1 MNNSLVTL
9 WRPVGP
15 AELELIRA
23 SGMLRFRRG
32 FPSSPAGHQAA
43 TTPRR
48 GRHMSAKHQARLG
61 ADLTRYVFIAKD
73 LHLLLLAGLP
83 ARGHRTLRSC
93 ESGDVEHVIRQNARF
108 HVLAADGGVGFVD
121 EEDKAA

>member
-32 FPSSPAGHQAA
+32 FPSSQQAIK
-43 TTPRR
+43 PP
-48 GRHMSAKHQARLG
+48 
-61 ADLTRYVFIAKD
+61 
-73 LHLLLLAGLP
+73 LP
-83 ARGHRTLRSC
+83 H
-93 ESGDVEHVIRQNARF
+93 
-108 HVLAADGGVGFVD
+108 GGVAICLRNIKHGWGPI
-121 EEDKAA
+121 